1 MGYSFGA
8 SYAQMY
14 YNLNGQNIN
23 EISGSFGINMPI
35 PGTGMIDASFIL
47 GQRGTTDFGLI
58 NEYFGRLLINLSIGD
73 TWFKPI
79 RKYFD

>member
-1 MGYSFGA
+1 
-8 SYAQMY
+8 
-14 YNLNGQNIN
+14 
-23 EISGSFGINMPI
+23 
-35 PGTGMIDASFIL
+35 MIDASFIL